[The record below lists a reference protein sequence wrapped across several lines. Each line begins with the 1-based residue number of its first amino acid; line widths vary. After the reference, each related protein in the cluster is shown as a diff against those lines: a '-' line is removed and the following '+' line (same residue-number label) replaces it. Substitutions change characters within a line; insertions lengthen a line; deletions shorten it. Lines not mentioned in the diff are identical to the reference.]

1 MLNSQFFLTTKSTCL
16 AIIQLLRW
24 DKPTGRLILMIPA
37 LWALFLASRGFPP
50 SSLILIIILGS
61 LSTSSAGCVINDLWD
76 RNIDPQVKRTK
87 NRPLAS
93 RTLSIQ
99 VGIVTAFIS
108 LVCALVLS
116 LYLNTLSFLLCI
128 LAVPFIVCYPLAK
141 KFFPIPQLILSLSW
155 GFAVLI
161 SWTAVTQKL
170 EFYTLILWAITVF
183 WTLGFDTVYAMSD
196 RDDDK
201 KIGVNSSA
209 LFFGQHAENII
220 ACIFAFTASLW
231 AYLAINMQLNFCF
244 WITLVIASGMWI
256 KQCILLKSPNTPQKL
271 YEQIF
276 RENVYLG
283 LILLVGIIASNTYQ
297 L

>member
-1 MLNSQFFLTTKSTCL
+1 MSNPQFLLTTKSTWL

-24 DKPTGRLILMIPA
+24 NKPTGRLILMIPA
-37 LWALFLASRGFPP
+37 LWAVFLASRDFPP
-50 SSLILIIILGS
+50 PSLILIIILGS

-93 RTLSIQ
+93 RTLSIK

-108 LVCALVLS
+108 LTCALVLS
-116 LYLNTLSFLLCI
+116 LYLNTLSFWLCI

-170 EFYTLILWAITVF
+170 EFHTFILWGITIC

-196 RDDDK
+196 REDDR
-201 KIGVNSSA
+201 KIGINSSA
-209 LFFGQHAENII
+209 LFFGRYVESVITY
-220 ACIFAFTASLW
+220 IFALTALLW
-231 AYLAINMQLNFCF
+231 AYLAIIMKLNFCF
-244 WITLVIASGMWI
+244 WVAWTIASGMWF
-256 KQCILLKSPNTPQKL
+256 KQCILLRSPDVSQEV

-276 RENVYLG
+276 KENVYLG
-283 LILLVGIIASNTYQ
+283 LILLAGIITNNIY
-297 L
+297 